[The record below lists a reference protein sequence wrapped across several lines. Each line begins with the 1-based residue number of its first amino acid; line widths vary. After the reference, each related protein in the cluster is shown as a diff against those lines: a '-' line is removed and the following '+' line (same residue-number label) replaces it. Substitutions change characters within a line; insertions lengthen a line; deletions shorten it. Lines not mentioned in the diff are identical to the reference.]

1 MTWQTTQVKAE
12 RLNGLK
18 LRATRENRSVA
29 NMLDTILQDAGVPEM
44 TDKELEKKL
53 KEKEVAA

>member
-1 MTWQTTQVKAE
+1 MTWETAQMKSE
-12 RLNGLK
+12 RLNGVR
-18 LRATRENRSVA
+18 LRADRENRSVA
-29 NMLDTILQDAGVPEM
+29 NMLDTILQDAGVPEL